1 MLWKMRAA
9 AGPREVRDM
18 RYENGWI
25 FADGRFVRGGFSVEN
40 GRFAHVL
47 EDVPGPAEDLDG
59 ALVIPGLV
67 DIHVHGCA
75 GADFSDGDYAG
86 LVRMARYLARRGVTS
101 FAPAS
106 MTLPYD
112 ALDKAFHAAARL
124 RREGLADGA
133 RLVGIQMEGPF
144 LSREK
149 RGSQNPAYL
158 RLPDW
163 DRFLRLYDAAEGLL
177 RIVDVAPELPGAAE
191 FTRRASEKCRV
202 SVAHTAAGYDQ
213 AAAVFDAGATH
224 LTHLFNA
231 MSGIHHRHPG
241 PIGAASERE
250 NVTAELI
257 CDGIHVHPSAV
268 RMAFRLFPGRI
279 CLISDALRCCGM
291 ADGSY
296 SLGGQEILLSGGVA
310 RLTGGAIAGSAANL
324 YQCMRRAV
332 SFGIPREQ
340 AVWAA
345 TALPARVIGRE
356 SETGAIADG
365 RAADFVICGGE
376 LEPRAVYL
384 GGKRLEQSPGPFAP
398 SR

>member
-1 MLWKMRAA
+1 
-9 AGPREVRDM
+9 M

-133 RLVGIQMEGPF
+133 RLMGIQMEGPF
-144 LSREK
+144 LSQEK

-177 RIVDVAPELPGAAE
+177 RIVDVAPELPGAVE

-310 RLTGGAIAGSAANL
+310 RLTSGAIAGSAADL

-376 LEPRAVYL
+376 LEPEAVYL
-384 GGKRLEQSPGPFAP
+384 GGKRLEQSAGPFAP
-398 SR
+398 NR

>member
-1 MLWKMRAA
+1 
-9 AGPREVRDM
+9 M

-133 RLVGIQMEGPF
+133 RLMGIQMEGPF

-149 RGSQNPAYL
+149 RGSPNPAYL

-177 RIVDVAPELPGAAE
+177 RIVDVAPELPGAVE

-310 RLTGGAIAGSAANL
+310 RLTGGAIAGSAADL

-376 LEPRAVYL
+376 LEPEAVYL
-384 GGKRLEQSPGPFAP
+384 GGKRLEQSAGPFAP

>member
-1 MLWKMRAA
+1 
-9 AGPREVRDM
+9 M

-75 GADFSDGDYAG
+75 GADFSDGDYVG

-133 RLVGIQMEGPF
+133 RLMGIQMEGPF

-177 RIVDVAPELPGAAE
+177 RIVDVAPELPGAVE

-310 RLTGGAIAGSAANL
+310 RLTGGAIAGSAADL

-376 LEPRAVYL
+376 LEPEAVYL
-384 GGKRLEQSPGPFAP
+384 GGKRLEQGVGPFAP
-398 SR
+398 SL

>member
-1 MLWKMRAA
+1 
-9 AGPREVRDM
+9 M

-40 GRFAHVL
+40 GQFAHVL

-133 RLVGIQMEGPF
+133 RLMGIQMEGPF

-177 RIVDVAPELPGAAE
+177 RIVDVAPELPGAVE

-310 RLTGGAIAGSAANL
+310 RLTGGAIAGSAADL

-376 LEPRAVYL
+376 LEPEAVYL
-384 GGKRLEQSPGPFAP
+384 GGKRLEQSVGPFAP
-398 SR
+398 DR

>member
-1 MLWKMRAA
+1 MFYKNARIFTPDFRFVT
-9 AGPREVRDM
+9 GGFEVK
-18 RYENGWI
+18 
-25 FADGRFVRGGFSVEN
+25 DGRFG
-40 GRFAHVL
+40 AVL
-47 EDVPGPAEDLDG
+47 PEKIPADAVDLHG
-59 ALVIPGLV
+59 ATVIPGLI
-67 DIHVHGCA
+67 DVHSHGNS

-133 RLVGIQMEGPF
+133 RLMGIQMEGPF

-177 RIVDVAPELPGAAE
+177 RIVDVAPELPGAVE

-310 RLTGGAIAGSAANL
+310 RLTGGAIAGSAADL

-376 LEPRAVYL
+376 LEPEAVYL
-384 GGKRLEQSPGPFAP
+384 GGKRLEQSVGPSAP

>member
-1 MLWKMRAA
+1 
-9 AGPREVRDM
+9 M

-47 EDVPGPAEDLDG
+47 ENVPGPAEDLDG

-86 LVRMARYLARRGVTS
+86 LVHMARYLARRGVTS

-112 ALDKAFHAAARL
+112 ALDTAFRTAARL
-124 RREGLADGA
+124 HREGLADGA
-133 RLVGIQMEGPF
+133 RLMGIQMEGPF

-158 RLPDW
+158 RLPEW
-163 DRFLRLYDAAEGLL
+163 DSFLRLYDAAEGLL

-310 RLTGGAIAGSAANL
+310 RLTGGAIAGSAADL

-376 LEPRAVYL
+376 LEPEAVYL
-384 GGKRLEQSPGPFAP
+384 GGKRLEQSVGPFAP

>member
-1 MLWKMRAA
+1 
-9 AGPREVRDM
+9 M

-124 RREGLADGA
+124 HREGLADGG
-133 RLVGIQMEGPF
+133 RLMGIQMEGPF

-177 RIVDVAPELPGAAE
+177 RIVDVAPELPGAVE

-310 RLTGGAIAGSAANL
+310 RLTGGAIAGSAADL

-376 LEPRAVYL
+376 LEPEAVYL
-384 GGKRLEQSPGPFAP
+384 GGKRLEQSVGPFAP

>member
-1 MLWKMRAA
+1 
-9 AGPREVRDM
+9 M

-47 EDVPGPAEDLDG
+47 EDIPGPAEDLDG

-133 RLVGIQMEGPF
+133 RLMGIQMEGPF

-177 RIVDVAPELPGAAE
+177 RIVDVAPELPGAVE

-310 RLTGGAIAGSAANL
+310 RLTGGAIAGSAADL

-332 SFGIPREQ
+332 SFGIPRER

-376 LEPRAVYL
+376 LEPEAVYL
-384 GGKRLEQSPGPFAP
+384 GGKRLEQSAGPFAP

>member
-1 MLWKMRAA
+1 
-9 AGPREVRDM
+9 M

-86 LVRMARYLARRGVTS
+86 LVRMARYLARQGVTS

-133 RLVGIQMEGPF
+133 RLMGIQMEGPF

-177 RIVDVAPELPGAAE
+177 RIVDVAPELPGAVE

-310 RLTGGAIAGSAANL
+310 RLTSGTIAGSAADL

-376 LEPRAVYL
+376 LEPEAVYL
-384 GGKRLEQSPGPFAP
+384 GGKRLEQSAGPFAP
-398 SR
+398 GR

>member
-1 MLWKMRAA
+1 MRAA

-25 FADGRFVRGGFSVEN
+25 FADGRFARGGFSVEN

-133 RLVGIQMEGPF
+133 RLMGIQMEGPF

-177 RIVDVAPELPGAAE
+177 RIVDVAPELPGAVE

-257 CDGIHVHPSAV
+257 CDGIHIHPSAV

-310 RLTGGAIAGSAANL
+310 RLTGGAIAGSAADL

-376 LEPRAVYL
+376 LEPEAVYL
-384 GGKRLEQSPGPFAP
+384 GGKRLEQSVGPFAP

>member
-1 MLWKMRAA
+1 
-9 AGPREVRDM
+9 M

-25 FADGRFVRGGFSVEN
+25 FADGRFVRGGLSVEN

-86 LVRMARYLARRGVTS
+86 LVRMARHLARRGVTS

-133 RLVGIQMEGPF
+133 RLMGIQMEGPF

-177 RIVDVAPELPGAAE
+177 RIVDVAPELPGAVE

-268 RMAFRLFPGRI
+268 RMAFRLFSGRI

-310 RLTGGAIAGSAANL
+310 RLTGGAIAGSAADL

-345 TALPARVIGRE
+345 TALPARVIDRE

-376 LEPRAVYL
+376 LEPEAVYL
-384 GGKRLEQSPGPFAP
+384 GGKRLEQSVGTFAP

>member
-1 MLWKMRAA
+1 
-9 AGPREVRDM
+9 M

-86 LVRMARYLARRGVTS
+86 LVRMARYLARQGVTS

-133 RLVGIQMEGPF
+133 RLMGIQMEGPF

-177 RIVDVAPELPGAAE
+177 RIVDVAPELPGAVE

-310 RLTGGAIAGSAANL
+310 RLTGGAIAGSAADL

-376 LEPRAVYL
+376 LEPEAVYL
-384 GGKRLEQSPGPFAP
+384 GGKRLEQGVGPFAP

>member
-1 MLWKMRAA
+1 
-9 AGPREVRDM
+9 M

-40 GRFAHVL
+40 GQFAHVL

-133 RLVGIQMEGPF
+133 RLMGIQMEGPF

-149 RGSQNPAYL
+149 RGSENPAYL

-177 RIVDVAPELPGAAE
+177 RIVDVAPELPGAVE

-310 RLTGGAIAGSAANL
+310 RLTGGAIAGSAADL

-376 LEPRAVYL
+376 LEPEAVYL
-384 GGKRLEQSPGPFAP
+384 GGKRLEQSVGPFAP
-398 SR
+398 GR

>member
-1 MLWKMRAA
+1 
-9 AGPREVRDM
+9 M

-40 GRFAHVL
+40 GQFAHVL

-106 MTLPYD
+106 MTLPYG

-133 RLVGIQMEGPF
+133 RLMGIQMEGPF

-177 RIVDVAPELPGAAE
+177 RIVDVAPELPGAVE

-310 RLTGGAIAGSAANL
+310 RLTGGAIAGSAADL

-376 LEPRAVYL
+376 LEPEAVYL
-384 GGKRLEQSPGPFAP
+384 GGKRLEQSVGPFAP
-398 SR
+398 GR

>member
-1 MLWKMRAA
+1 
-9 AGPREVRDM
+9 M

-124 RREGLADGA
+124 HREGLADGA
-133 RLVGIQMEGPF
+133 RLMGIQMEGPF

-163 DRFLRLYDAAEGLL
+163 DRFLRLYGAAEGLL
-177 RIVDVAPELPGAAE
+177 RIVDVAPELPGAVE

-310 RLTGGAIAGSAANL
+310 RLTGGAIAGSAADL

-376 LEPRAVYL
+376 LEPEAVYL
-384 GGKRLEQSPGPFAP
+384 GGKRLEQSVGPFAP

>member
-1 MLWKMRAA
+1 
-9 AGPREVRDM
+9 M

-133 RLVGIQMEGPF
+133 RLMGIQMEGPF

-177 RIVDVAPELPGAAE
+177 RIVDVAPELPGAVE

-310 RLTGGAIAGSAANL
+310 RLTGGAIAGSAADL

-376 LEPRAVYL
+376 LEPEAVYL
-384 GGKRLEQSPGPFAP
+384 GGKRLEQGAGPFVP

>member
-1 MLWKMRAA
+1 
-9 AGPREVRDM
+9 M

-47 EDVPGPAEDLDG
+47 EDVPGPEEDLDG

-67 DIHVHGCA
+67 DIHIHGCA

-133 RLVGIQMEGPF
+133 RLMGIQMEGPF

-177 RIVDVAPELPGAAE
+177 RIVDVAPELPGAVE

-310 RLTGGAIAGSAANL
+310 RLTGGAIAGSAADL

-376 LEPRAVYL
+376 LEPEAVYL
-384 GGKRLEQSPGPFAP
+384 GGKRLEQGVGPFAP

>member
-1 MLWKMRAA
+1 
-9 AGPREVRDM
+9 M

-112 ALDKAFHAAARL
+112 ALDKAFRAAVRL

-133 RLVGIQMEGPF
+133 RLMGIQMEGPF

-177 RIVDVAPELPGAAE
+177 RIVDVAPELPGAVE

-310 RLTGGAIAGSAANL
+310 RLTGGAIAGSAADL

-376 LEPRAVYL
+376 LEPEAVYL
-384 GGKRLEQSPGPFAP
+384 GGKRLEQSAGPFAP

>member
-1 MLWKMRAA
+1 
-9 AGPREVRDM
+9 M

-133 RLVGIQMEGPF
+133 RLMGIQMEGPF

-177 RIVDVAPELPGAAE
+177 RIVDVAPELPGAVE

-202 SVAHTAAGYDQ
+202 SVAHTTAGYDQ

-268 RMAFRLFPGRI
+268 RMAFRLFSGRI

-310 RLTGGAIAGSAANL
+310 RLTGGAIAGSAADL

-376 LEPRAVYL
+376 LEPEAVYL
-384 GGKRLEQSPGPFAP
+384 GGKRLEQGVGPFAP
-398 SR
+398 NR

>member
-1 MLWKMRAA
+1 
-9 AGPREVRDM
+9 M

-25 FADGRFVRGGFSVEN
+25 FADGRFARGGFSVEN

-124 RREGLADGA
+124 HREGLADGA
-133 RLVGIQMEGPF
+133 RLMGIQMEGPF

-177 RIVDVAPELPGAAE
+177 RIVDVAPELPGAVE

-310 RLTGGAIAGSAANL
+310 RLTGGAIAGSAADL

-376 LEPRAVYL
+376 LEPEAVYL
-384 GGKRLEQSPGPFAP
+384 GGKRLEQSAGPFAP
-398 SR
+398 GR

>member
-1 MLWKMRAA
+1 
-9 AGPREVRDM
+9 M

-47 EDVPGPAEDLDG
+47 EDIPGPAEDLDG

-86 LVRMARYLARRGVTS
+86 LVRMARHLARRGVTS

-133 RLVGIQMEGPF
+133 RLMGIQMEGPF

-177 RIVDVAPELPGAAE
+177 RIVDVAPELPGAVE

-310 RLTGGAIAGSAANL
+310 RLTGGAIAGSAADL

-376 LEPRAVYL
+376 LEPEAVYL
-384 GGKRLEQSPGPFAP
+384 GGKRLEQSAGPFAP

>member
-1 MLWKMRAA
+1 MRAA

-86 LVRMARYLARRGVTS
+86 LVRMARYLARQGVTS

-133 RLVGIQMEGPF
+133 RLMGIQMEGPF

-177 RIVDVAPELPGAAE
+177 RIVDVAPELPGAVE

-310 RLTGGAIAGSAANL
+310 RLTGGAIAGSAADL

-332 SFGIPREQ
+332 SFGIPRER

-376 LEPRAVYL
+376 LEPEAVYL
-384 GGKRLEQSPGPFAP
+384 GGKRLEQSVGPFAP

>member
-1 MLWKMRAA
+1 
-9 AGPREVRDM
+9 M

-112 ALDKAFHAAARL
+112 ALDKAFRAAARL

-133 RLVGIQMEGPF
+133 RLMGIQMEGPF

-177 RIVDVAPELPGAAE
+177 RIVDVAPELPGAVE

-250 NVTAELI
+250 SVTAELI

-310 RLTGGAIAGSAANL
+310 RLTGGAIAGSAADL

-376 LEPRAVYL
+376 LEPEAVYL
-384 GGKRLEQSPGPFAP
+384 GGKRLEQSVGPFVP

>member
-1 MLWKMRAA
+1 
-9 AGPREVRDM
+9 M

-133 RLVGIQMEGPF
+133 RLMGIQMEGPF

-163 DRFLRLYDAAEGLL
+163 DSFLRLYDAAEGLL
-177 RIVDVAPELPGAAE
+177 RIVDVAPELPGAVE

-231 MSGIHHRHPG
+231 MSGIHRRHPG

-310 RLTGGAIAGSAANL
+310 RLTGGAIAGSAADL

-376 LEPRAVYL
+376 LEPEAVYL
-384 GGKRLEQSPGPFAP
+384 GGKRLEQSAGPFAP

>member
-1 MLWKMRAA
+1 
-9 AGPREVRDM
+9 M

-133 RLVGIQMEGPF
+133 RLMGIQMEGPF

-163 DRFLRLYDAAEGLL
+163 DRFLRLYDAAGGLL
-177 RIVDVAPELPGAAE
+177 RIVDVAPELPGAVE

-310 RLTGGAIAGSAANL
+310 RLTGGAIAGSAADL

-376 LEPRAVYL
+376 LEPEAVYL
-384 GGKRLEQSPGPFAP
+384 GGKRLEQSVGPFAP

>member
-1 MLWKMRAA
+1 
-9 AGPREVRDM
+9 M

-133 RLVGIQMEGPF
+133 RLMGIQMEGPF

-177 RIVDVAPELPGAAE
+177 RIVDVAPELPGAVE

-250 NVTAELI
+250 NITAELI

-310 RLTGGAIAGSAANL
+310 RLTGGTIAGSAADL

-376 LEPRAVYL
+376 LEPEAVYL
-384 GGKRLEQSPGPFAP
+384 GGKRLEQSVGPFAP

>member
-1 MLWKMRAA
+1 
-9 AGPREVRDM
+9 M

-133 RLVGIQMEGPF
+133 RLMGIQMEGPF

-177 RIVDVAPELPGAAE
+177 RIVDVAPELPGAVE

-250 NVTAELI
+250 NITAELI

-310 RLTGGAIAGSAANL
+310 RLTGGAIAGSAADL

-376 LEPRAVYL
+376 LEPEAVYL
-384 GGKRLEQSPGPFAP
+384 GGKRLEQGVGPFAP
-398 SR
+398 NR

>member
-1 MLWKMRAA
+1 
-9 AGPREVRDM
+9 M

-86 LVRMARYLARRGVTS
+86 LVRMARHLARRGVTS

-133 RLVGIQMEGPF
+133 RLMGIQMEGPF

-177 RIVDVAPELPGAAE
+177 RIVDVAPELPGAVE

-231 MSGIHHRHPG
+231 MSGIHLRHPG

-310 RLTGGAIAGSAANL
+310 RLTGGAIAGSAADL

-345 TALPARVIGRE
+345 TALPARAIGRE

-376 LEPRAVYL
+376 LEPEAVYL
-384 GGKRLEQSPGPFAP
+384 GGKRLEQGVGPFAP

>member
-1 MLWKMRAA
+1 
-9 AGPREVRDM
+9 M

-47 EDVPGPAEDLDG
+47 EDIPGPAEDLDG

-133 RLVGIQMEGPF
+133 RLMGIQMEGPF

-163 DRFLRLYDAAEGLL
+163 DSFLRLYDAAEGLL
-177 RIVDVAPELPGAAE
+177 RIVDVAPELPGAVE

-310 RLTGGAIAGSAANL
+310 RLTGGAIAGSAADL

-345 TALPARVIGRE
+345 PALPARVIGRE

-376 LEPRAVYL
+376 LEPEAVYL
-384 GGKRLEQSPGPFAP
+384 GGKRLEQSAGPFAP

>member
-1 MLWKMRAA
+1 
-9 AGPREVRDM
+9 M

-47 EDVPGPAEDLDG
+47 ENVPGPAEDLDG

-86 LVRMARYLARRGVTS
+86 LVRMARHLARRGVTS

-133 RLVGIQMEGPF
+133 RLMGIQMEGPF

-177 RIVDVAPELPGAAE
+177 RIVDVAPELPGAVE

-310 RLTGGAIAGSAANL
+310 RLTGGAIAGSAADL
-324 YQCMRRAV
+324 YQCMRLAV

-365 RAADFVICGGE
+365 READFVICGGE
-376 LEPRAVYL
+376 LEPEAVYL
-384 GGKRLEQSPGPFAP
+384 GGKRLEQSVGPFAP

>member
-1 MLWKMRAA
+1 
-9 AGPREVRDM
+9 M

-133 RLVGIQMEGPF
+133 RLMGIQMEGPF
-144 LSREK
+144 LSQEK

-310 RLTGGAIAGSAANL
+310 RLTGGAIAGSAADL

-332 SFGIPREQ
+332 FFGIPREQ

-376 LEPRAVYL
+376 LEPEAVYL
-384 GGKRLEQSPGPFAP
+384 GGKRLEQSAGPFAP
-398 SR
+398 NR

>member
-1 MLWKMRAA
+1 
-9 AGPREVRDM
+9 M

-47 EDVPGPAEDLDG
+47 EDVPGPAEDLGG

-133 RLVGIQMEGPF
+133 RLMGIQMEGPF

-177 RIVDVAPELPGAAE
+177 RIVDVAPELPGAVE

-310 RLTGGAIAGSAANL
+310 RLTGGAIAGSAADL

-340 AVWAA
+340 AVWAS

-376 LEPRAVYL
+376 LEPEAVYL
-384 GGKRLEQSPGPFAP
+384 GGKRLEQSVGPFAP

>member
-1 MLWKMRAA
+1 MLCKMRAA

-86 LVRMARYLARRGVTS
+86 LVRMARHLARRGVTS

-133 RLVGIQMEGPF
+133 RLMGIQMEGPF

-177 RIVDVAPELPGAAE
+177 RIVDVAPELPGAVE

-310 RLTGGAIAGSAANL
+310 RLTGGTIAGSAADL

-376 LEPRAVYL
+376 LEPEAVYL
-384 GGKRLEQSPGPFAP
+384 GGKRLEQSVGPFAP

>member
-1 MLWKMRAA
+1 
-9 AGPREVRDM
+9 M

-67 DIHVHGCA
+67 DIHIHGCV
-75 GADFSDGDYAG
+75 GDDFSDGDYAG
-86 LVRMARYLARRGVTS
+86 LVHMARYLARRGVTS

-112 ALDKAFHAAARL
+112 ALDKAFRTAARL
-124 RREGLADGA
+124 HREGLADGA
-133 RLVGIQMEGPF
+133 RLMGIQMEGPF

-158 RLPDW
+158 RLPEW
-163 DRFLRLYDAAEGLL
+163 DSFLRLYDAAEGLL

-213 AAAVFDAGATH
+213 SAAVFDAGATH

-231 MSGIHHRHPG
+231 MSGIHHRSPG

-291 ADGSY
+291 ADGTY

-310 RLTGGAIAGSAANL
+310 RLTGGAIAGSAADL
-324 YQCMRRAV
+324 YRCMRRAV

-365 RAADFVICGGE
+365 RAADFVICGGDLKPE
-376 LEPRAVYL
+376 AVYL
-384 GGKRLEQSPGPFAP
+384 GGKRLEQSVGPFAP

>member
-1 MLWKMRAA
+1 
-9 AGPREVRDM
+9 M

-75 GADFSDGDYAG
+75 GADFSDGDYVG

-124 RREGLADGA
+124 HREGLADGA
-133 RLVGIQMEGPF
+133 RLMGIQMEGPF

-177 RIVDVAPELPGAAE
+177 RIVDVAPELPGAVE

-310 RLTGGAIAGSAANL
+310 RLTGGAIAGSAADL

-376 LEPRAVYL
+376 LEPEAVYL
-384 GGKRLEQSPGPFAP
+384 GGKRLEQSVGPFAP

>member
-1 MLWKMRAA
+1 
-9 AGPREVRDM
+9 M

-59 ALVIPGLV
+59 VLVIPGLV

-133 RLVGIQMEGPF
+133 RLMGIQMEGPF

-177 RIVDVAPELPGAAE
+177 RIVDVAPELPGAVE

-279 CLISDALRCCGM
+279 CLVSDALRCCGM

-310 RLTGGAIAGSAANL
+310 RLTGGAIAGSAADL

-376 LEPRAVYL
+376 LEPEAVYL
-384 GGKRLEQSPGPFAP
+384 GGKRLEQSVGPFAP

>member
-1 MLWKMRAA
+1 
-9 AGPREVRDM
+9 M

-133 RLVGIQMEGPF
+133 RLMGIQMEGPF

-191 FTRRASEKCRV
+191 FTRCASEKCRV

-310 RLTGGAIAGSAANL
+310 RLTGGAIAGSAADL

-376 LEPRAVYL
+376 LEPEAVYL
-384 GGKRLEQSPGPFAP
+384 GGKRLEQGAGPFAP
-398 SR
+398 NR

>member
-1 MLWKMRAA
+1 
-9 AGPREVRDM
+9 M

-86 LVRMARYLARRGVTS
+86 LVRMARHLARRGVTS

-133 RLVGIQMEGPF
+133 RLMGIQMEGPF

-177 RIVDVAPELPGAAE
+177 RIVDVAPELPGAVE

-310 RLTGGAIAGSAANL
+310 RLTGGTIAGSAADL

-340 AVWAA
+340 VVWAA

-376 LEPRAVYL
+376 LEPEAVYL
-384 GGKRLEQSPGPFAP
+384 GGKRLEQSVGPFAP

>member
-1 MLWKMRAA
+1 
-9 AGPREVRDM
+9 M

-25 FADGRFVRGGFSVEN
+25 FADGRFARGGFSVEN

-124 RREGLADGA
+124 HREGLADGA
-133 RLVGIQMEGPF
+133 RLMGIQMEGPF

-163 DRFLRLYDAAEGLL
+163 DSFLRLYDAAEGLL
-177 RIVDVAPELPGAAE
+177 RIVDVAPELPGAVE

-310 RLTGGAIAGSAANL
+310 RLTGGAIAGSAADL

-376 LEPRAVYL
+376 LEPEAVYL
-384 GGKRLEQSPGPFAP
+384 GGKRLEQSAGPFAP

>member
-1 MLWKMRAA
+1 
-9 AGPREVRDM
+9 M

-112 ALDKAFHAAARL
+112 ALDEAFHAAARL

-133 RLVGIQMEGPF
+133 RLMGIQMEGPF

-177 RIVDVAPELPGAAE
+177 RIVDVAPELPGAVE

-310 RLTGGAIAGSAANL
+310 RLTGGAIAGSAADL

-376 LEPRAVYL
+376 LEPEAVYL
-384 GGKRLEQSPGPFAP
+384 GGKRLEQSAGPFAP
-398 SR
+398 SL